1 MRGFA
6 MTPEVMSI
14 KKDEYSFHYIN
25 FKLNVIH
32 EHVFQ
37 SVRCLAYGKIDM

>member
-1 MRGFA
+1 

-14 KKDEYSFHYIN
+14 KKDEHSFHYIN

-32 EHVFQ
+32 ENVFQ
-37 SVRCLAYGKIDM
+37 SCLAYGKIDM